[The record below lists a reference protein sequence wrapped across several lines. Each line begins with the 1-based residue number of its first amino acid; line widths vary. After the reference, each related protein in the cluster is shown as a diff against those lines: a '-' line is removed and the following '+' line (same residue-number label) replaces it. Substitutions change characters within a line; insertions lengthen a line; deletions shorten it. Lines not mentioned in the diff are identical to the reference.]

1 MSSDKTLFM
10 QINNTGENMK
20 LAETT
25 MESGFSFQQELLL
38 QALERQALTGRL
50 MTNPRVTGFSSFAK
64 AVLNFIDDKKAPKTC
79 KNLYKYLLNNGYYD
93 KIETRLNTYKKEK
106 DNE

>member
-1 MSSDKTLFM
+1 MSKIADTVM
-10 QINNTGENMK
+10 Q
-20 LAETT
+20 
-25 MESGFSFQQELLL
+25 SGFSFQEELLL

-50 MTNPRVTGFSSFAK
+50 MTNPRVTGFTSFAK
-64 AVLNFIDDKKAPKTC
+64 AVLNFINDKKAPKTC

-93 KIETRLNTYKKEK
+93 KIETRLNTHKKEK

>member
-1 MSSDKTLFM
+1 M
-10 QINNTGENMK
+10 QTNRKAKMK
-20 LAETT
+20 LADTI

-50 MTNPRVTGFSSFAK
+50 MTNPRVTGFTSFAK
-64 AVLNFIDDKKAPKTC
+64 AVLNFINDKKAPKTC

-93 KIETRLNTYKKEK
+93 KIETRLNTYRKEK
-106 DNE
+106 NL

>member
-1 MSSDKTLFM
+1 M
-10 QINNTGENMK
+10 QINRKVNMK
-20 LAETT
+20 LADTT

-50 MTNPRVTGFSSFAK
+50 MTNPRVTGFSSFTK
-64 AVLNFIDDKKAPKTC
+64 AVLNFINDKKAPKTC
-79 KNLYKYLLNNGYYD
+79 NRLYKYLLNNGYYD
-93 KIETRLNTYKKEK
+93 KIETRLNTHKKEK